1 MEDYGALSARW
12 QGARLQFARAIQ
24 SLSGKPVVR
33 GLVPA
38 REGLCYRFLAKE
50 HKMIGV
56 TELRKGATIEMD
68 GGIYKVLD
76 YQHHKPG
83 RGNAIIRTKLRNLRS
98 GSTVEHNFQS
108 GDRVQDIRLDYHN
121 VQYLY
126 NDGDFFYFMDAETFE
141 QPAISRELVGDSA
154 GFLKE
159 GTEVKI
165 TFYQN
170 EALDIE
176 LPTTVDLKVVKA
188 EVAVRGDT
196 ATGVTKR
203 VTVETGQGVDVPI
216 FVKEGDVIRVDTR
229 TASYVTR
236 V

>member
-1 MEDYGALSARW
+1 
-12 QGARLQFARAIQ
+12 
-24 SLSGKPVVR
+24 
-33 GLVPA
+33 
-38 REGLCYRFLAKE
+38 
-50 HKMIGV
+50 MIDV
-56 TELRKGATIEMD
+56 NDLRKGVIFEYD
-68 GGIYKVLD
+68 GSLYRVLE
-76 YQHHKPG
+76 YTHHKPG
-83 RGNAIIRTKLRNLRS
+83 RGNAIIRVKMRNIRT
-98 GSTVEHNFQS
+98 GSTVERTWNS
-108 GDRVQDIRLDYHN
+108 GDRVQDIRLDYRN

-126 NDGDFFYFMDAETFE
+126 NDGDLFYFMDAETFE

-165 TFYQN
+165 TFLQN
-170 EALDIE
+170 EPLDIE
-176 LPTTVDLKVVKA
+176 LPTTVDLKVTRA

-203 VTVETGQGVDVPI
+203 VTAETGQEVDVPM

-229 TASYVTR
+229 TGSYVTR

>member
-1 MEDYGALSARW
+1 
-12 QGARLQFARAIQ
+12 
-24 SLSGKPVVR
+24 
-33 GLVPA
+33 
-38 REGLCYRFLAKE
+38 
-50 HKMIGV
+50 MIDV
-56 TELRKGATIEMD
+56 NDLRKGVIFEYD
-68 GGIYKVLD
+68 GSLYRVLE
-76 YQHHKPG
+76 YTHHKPG
-83 RGNAIIRTKLRNLRS
+83 RGNAIIRVKMRNIRT
-98 GSTVEHNFQS
+98 GSTVERTWNS
-108 GDRVQDIRLDYHN
+108 GDRVQDIRLDYRN

-126 NDGDFFYFMDAETFE
+126 NDGDLFYFMDAETFE

-165 TFYQN
+165 TFLQN
-170 EALDIE
+170 EPLDIE
-176 LPTTVDLKVVKA
+176 LPTTVDLKVIRA

-203 VTVETGQGVDVPI
+203 VTVETGQEVDVPM

-229 TASYVTR
+229 TGSYVTR